1 MTPID
6 IRLLRA
12 AALYAQ
18 VGMGLGLYMGVSG
31 DHSLFPAHA
40 HINVLGW
47 VTLALYGIVY
57 RIYPEAADSRLAPWH
72 FWLANTGALLLVIGI
87 TGIVSGHEQFA
98 PVAGAGAVVSLLG
111 GAVFARILFSRS
123 VRPGTAAEP
132 LRS

>member
-18 VGMGLGLYMGVSG
+18 VGMALGLYMGVSG

-57 RIYPEAADSRLAPWH
+57 RIYPDAADSRLAPWH
-72 FWLANTGALLLVIGI
+72 FWLANIGALLLVIGI

-98 PVAGAGAVVSLLG
+98 PVAGSGAVVSILG
-111 GAVFARILFSRS
+111 GAVFVRILSSRDPS
-123 VRPGTAAEP
+123 TETATEL